1 MSKKEAR
8 SSFIDGDEITALGLY
23 GTSYEGSTNKLLIK
37 KMCPSGISIKFQKVF
52 FNIFFFLKFLEVRK
66 IHSMFLLDLFSLA
79 AYTIKL
85 FTNAIFSL
93 NNKLGCL

>member
-1 MSKKEAR
+1 MSKKETR
-8 SSFIDGDEITALGLY
+8 SSLIDGNEITALGLY
-23 GTSYEGSTNKLLIK
+23 GTSYEGSTIKLLIK
-37 KMCPSGISIKFQKVF
+37 KCAPVAFQLNFKKFFLHF
-52 FNIFFFLKFLEVRK
+52 FVLKFLEVRK